1 MPAKGSWLE
10 GLIQPR
16 AASSTFVDFTI
27 EESIMNRPILA
38 LLGIGLVASALS
50 SPLLAQGVVLKGAQ
64 VTESALIDALQIDG
78 PEAPDDVKTRGFRAA
93 TRTPDGKP
101 SAPKPNAGK
110 ASLLITFATNSAELS
125 SDTMAT
131 LDVLARALQSDTL
144 AGFTF
149 KVEGHADPRG
159 DAAENLLLSQQ
170 RAQSVADYLINRHA
184 ILPER
189 LEALGKGSSELMN
202 RTRIDA
208 PENRRVTIVTVK
220 G

>member
-1 MPAKGSWLE
+1 
-10 GLIQPR
+10 
-16 AASSTFVDFTI
+16 
-27 EESIMNRPILA
+27 MNRSLLA
-38 LLGIGLVASALS
+38 LLGTCLAATALS
-50 SPLLAQGVVLKGAQ
+50 SHVHAQDVVLKGAQ

-78 PEAPDDVKTRGFRAA
+78 PEAPGELKTRGFRAA
-93 TRTPDGKP
+93 TRPPDGKD
-101 SAPKPNAGK
+101 SAAKPKAGK

-125 SDTMAT
+125 SETMAT

-144 AGFTF
+144 AGFIF

-170 RAQSVADYLINRHA
+170 RAQSVANYLVNKHA

-202 RTRIDA
+202 RSRIDA

-220 G
+220 S

>member
-1 MPAKGSWLE
+1 MKRSLPTLLGIL
-10 GLIQPR
+10 L
-16 AASSTFVDFTI
+16 AASSITLQVQ
-27 EESIMNRPILA
+27 
-38 LLGIGLVASALS
+38 
-50 SPLLAQGVVLKGAQ
+50 AQGTVLKGSQ
-64 VTESALIDALQIDG
+64 VTESALIDALAIDG
-78 PEAPDDVKTRGFRAA
+78 PEGPADAKTRGFRAA
-93 TRTPDGKP
+93 TPTARAPGAP
-101 SAPKPNAGK
+101 APKAGPGK
-110 ASLLITFATNSAELS
+110 ASLLLTFQSNSAELS
-125 SDTMAT
+125 SETMAT

-159 DAAENLLLSQQ
+159 DAAVNFRLSQQ
-170 RAQSVADYLINRHA
+170 RAESVANYLVNKHA

-189 LEALGKGSSELMN
+189 LEAIGKGSSEPMN